1 MSDIQREE
9 PKYPRRSF
17 GFVKNET
24 LDALGSS
31 AAGATT
37 KLIMMAVVVVLLL
50 IFVNFHAIYLKT
62 GVPMFAYGFSMSVL
76 QPFYTLWALFVVLS
90 KYLFGN

>member
-1 MSDIQREE
+1 MSDVQSEE

-24 LDALGSS
+24 LAALGNS
-31 AAGATT
+31 AAEAPMQV
-37 KLIMMAVVVVLLL
+37 IMMTVVVVLLL

-62 GVPMFAYGFSMSVL
+62 GVPMFAYGFSMSML